1 MTPNT
6 INKYFIK
13 YLTIEKKYEI
23 FDKIYITK
31 MIAYI
36 EIVVIYI

>member
-6 INKYFIK
+6 INEYFVK

-23 FDKIYITK
+23 FDKIYITNL
-31 MIAYI
+31 IVYI
-36 EIVVIYI
+36 VMVVIYI